1 KPTAT
6 HLATPFASPTPS
18 ATYPPATPMPSP
30 TPRLVTSPVISLTAP
45 LVIDSESRRLYMT
58 GVLDGVEQI
67 VALSATDGQLLA
79 AYGITGTFD
88 VDPIHGWLYVDQAEV
103 GLVVLNI
110 QTGDLHTT
118 IPLPADKDR
127 WRRGEW
133 APQADP
139 ITGQALAFRENVVY
153 IIDPT
158 HGKIVDTV
166 VFDIPARF
174 SGQESGQGLLQWTEY
189 DSNRRLLYLDF
200 KTDLNP
206 SFMVPDNET
215 IISYDLDNNIE
226 VARIVVGTAIRA
238 TAFDGR
244 LYGAD
249 WYNIWSHWIWQ
260 DGKPHQE
267 SSNWWH
273 RGDWEDQTGFYVD
286 PMRER
291 LYESSGGFRVFDA
304 NTLTLVM
311 SLPNPVDGRLAGYDP
326 KTDQLYFLA
335 KGQLYIWP
343 TEAIRPPSFEPLKA
357 SHPPTMSVQHLF
369 VSPAWSYDRSLF
381 GLWGYDISDCDYAGS
396 GSLLLVS
403 KNGGDTWGQ
412 PRGGLRGTC
421 ERISALAISPNYA
434 RDQTVFVGIVGMG
447 IFKSTDGGKLWQPSN
462 TGLSNMNIHKIFL
475 SPGYEH
481 DQTVFADAWGSGGI
495 FRSVDSGITW
505 QPLDIELNQ
514 IVMSPEFDRDK
525 TLIGSIGGKILV
537 SRDGGITWKYTGDI
551 LPGKAQ
557 SGVLSIAP
565 MFSNHQIIFAH
576 SQNALYRS
584 VDGGHSWETVLS
596 LNNLYQQ
603 QQLIYGPQTEKGGT
617 IFLLLTDLHWEDG
630 AVFRT
635 STFYHSEDG
644 VNWQEVE
651 LPPDIVPTAIAISPA
666 YAEDGLLFLG
676 TEDGRVVALDAA
688 ALVAGE
694 QGRSEPL
701 STAQTPRNS
710 TRRTPPLARPAVE
723 PIWPALGPPARA
735 AATHRGAANTRRRFR
750 AAGRPAPP
758 GRSCRAGR
766 RR

>member
-1 KPTAT
+1 
-6 HLATPFASPTPS
+6 
-18 ATYPPATPMPSP
+18 
-30 TPRLVTSPVISLTAP
+30 
-45 LVIDSESRRLYMT
+45 MT
-58 GVLDGVEQI
+58 GTLDGVEQI
-67 VALSATDGQLLA
+67 VALSATDGRLLA

-88 VDPIHGWLYVDQAEV
+88 IDPIHGWLYVDQAEV

-110 QTGDLHTT
+110 QTGDLHST
-118 IPLPADKDR
+118 IPLPADEDR
-127 WRRGEW
+127 WRRSEW

-158 HGKIVDTV
+158 RGKIGNTI

-200 KTDLNP
+200 KTDFNP

-226 VARIVVGTAIRA
+226 VAQIVVGTAIRA

-249 WYNIWSHWIWQ
+249 WYDSWSHWIWH

-273 RGDWEDQTGFYVD
+273 RGDLEDQTGFYID

-304 NTLTLVM
+304 NTMTLLM
-311 SLPNPVDGRLAGYDP
+311 SLPNPVDGRLIGYDP

-335 KGQLYIWP
+335 KGQLYTWP
-343 TEAIRPPSFEPLKA
+343 TEAIRPPSLEPLKA
-357 SHPPTMSVQHLF
+357 SHPPTTPVQHLF
-369 VSPAWSYDRSLF
+369 VSPTWSYDRSLF
-381 GLWGYDISDCDYAGS
+381 SLWGYDNVDCDYAGW

-447 IFKSTDGGKLWQPSN
+447 IFKSADGGQSWQPSN
-462 TGLSNMNIHKIFL
+462 AGLSSMNIHKISL

-481 DQTVFADAWGSGGI
+481 DQTVFADAWGAGGI

-505 QPLDIELNQ
+505 QPLNIELNQ
-514 IVMSPEFDRDK
+514 IAMSPEFDRDR

-537 SRDGGITWKYTGDI
+537 SRDGGITWEYTGGI

-557 SGVLSIAP
+557 SGALSIAP
-565 MFSNHQIIFAH
+565 MFSDRRIVFAH
-576 SQNALYRS
+576 SQNALFRS
-584 VDGGHSWETVLS
+584 ADGGHSWETVLS

-603 QQLIYGPQTEKGGT
+603 QQLVYGPQTEKGGA

-630 AVFRT
+630 AVFRIGT
-635 STFYHSEDG
+635 LYHSEDG
-644 VNWQEVE
+644 VNWQKVE
-651 LPPDIVPTAIAISPA
+651 LPPGIIPTAIAISPA

-676 TEDGRVVALDAA
+676 TEDGRVVTLDAA
-688 ALVAGE
+688 TLLEKE
-694 QGRSEPL
+694 QGHSEPL
-701 STAQTPRNS
+701 FTVAIARNS
-710 TRRTPPLARPAVE
+710 TRRTPPLVLPTVGPGWLAPA
-723 PIWPALGPPARA
+723 PPARA
-735 AATHRGAANTRRRFR
+735 AATRRGAAGTRR
-750 AAGRPAPP
+750 
-758 GRSCRAGR
+758 
-766 RR
+766 